1 MLAQD
6 RGDYDTAEPL
16 YRRALDISERI
27 GDQAGMAS
35 GYHQL
40 AMLAQDRG
48 DYDTAESLY
57 RRALDIFER
66 IGDQADAAT
75 SYAAL
80 GA

>member
-1 MLAQD
+1 
-6 RGDYDTAEPL
+6 
-16 YRRALDISERI
+16 
-27 GDQAGMAS
+27 
-35 GYHQL
+35 
-40 AMLAQDRG
+40 MLAQDRG